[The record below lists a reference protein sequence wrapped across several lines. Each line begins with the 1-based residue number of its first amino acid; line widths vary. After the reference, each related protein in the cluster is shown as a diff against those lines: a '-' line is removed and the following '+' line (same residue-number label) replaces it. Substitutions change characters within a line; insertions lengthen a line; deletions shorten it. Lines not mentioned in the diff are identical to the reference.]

1 MNCILCSSFYVCSSG
16 VEIQC
21 LAVYVVLISF
31 TSLIEIWKE
40 GIGVL
45 QQHIFCVFEPVV
57 CNFRLLNDA
66 YCEVRV
72 K

>member
-1 MNCILCSSFYVCSSG
+1 MFGCICCTDFFYKSYRDMEG
-16 VEIQC
+16 VI
-21 LAVYVVLISF
+21 
-31 TSLIEIWKE
+31 
-40 GIGVL
+40 GIL